1 MAYYSLTVTVV
12 KDCPESTFAQALEY
26 VHPTSNALA
35 GGRVYGDWLAPV
47 RELPELGGSVLSTAV
62 SGFFWGGKEW
72 MLRGDHSVHGCLN
85 ASLFLRVTFVSCCYG

>member
-1 MAYYSLTVTVV
+1 MAYSLTVTVV

-26 VHPTSNALA
+26 VHPTSDALA

-62 SGFFWGGKEW
+62 SFFWVVGEGMDAE
-72 MLRGDHSVHGCLN
+72 RGPQRPWLSECL
-85 ASLFLRVTFVSCCYG
+85 SFS